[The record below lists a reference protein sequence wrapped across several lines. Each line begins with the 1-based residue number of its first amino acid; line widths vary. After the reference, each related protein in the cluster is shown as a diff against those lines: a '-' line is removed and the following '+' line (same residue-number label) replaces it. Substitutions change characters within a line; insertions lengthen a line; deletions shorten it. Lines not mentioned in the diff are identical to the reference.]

1 MKKIVSIVI
10 AAAVCVGAVSC
21 GKKKQNK
28 QKDSPAVS
36 APIYSYNSAYVEM
49 ADEFDRILSL
59 DMDIKSK
66 QILLFGQLES
76 GEWSG
81 IITDSAFS
89 DSDGFSF
96 SPDENEI
103 VLGAGFAGTGKK
115 AVLSY
120 KEGSTV
126 IHIIS
131 ADGTE
136 EKRIDCDVDLNIS
149 PDENATGEIYPC
161 GEGFVVRIREMA
173 LFIGSGGESEEINT
187 KGSDIYG
194 IFGDGDSGVTLL
206 LNNGGTVG
214 TASVNGTNIG
224 SLQKCEYIS
233 SSAVAMC
240 CGTGR
245 FSCIAAF
252 ADGIYGL
259 EGGKWIKLSDLTD
272 APFQGIN
279 ILGIIM
285 TAENEFAVLTW
296 TKNGTAVYLL
306 TERDISQLKS
316 KKVIKIATVS
326 DMGYISDMIRKY
338 NDSHQDGDYRM
349 ELVNYTYRNETGQT
363 GVDMLKTDIVSGNA
377 PDLIT
382 YPIDGIDLNGYYM
395 DLYEYIEKDPD
406 ISREDF
412 IPNILEAI
420 SCDGKLP
427 YIIPT
432 FQVKTMIA
440 KTKFPFVKK
449 NWNYDDFI
457 AACGSLPDGMKL
469 TNGLE
474 YKLMQD
480 NFNNFVNIYDFVDDE
495 KSLCSFNSQQFEDM
509 LDLVRDNHMGMTQEE
524 ASFFDGNIPPEDP
537 MDISKDRILTPGAFT
552 IQYFQ
557 QIWTT
562 VSYFDDDVTFAGLPS
577 LNGSGSYAVQGV
589 NETELSIPRNA
600 ENPKGAWDFIKFFFS
615 EQGYKAH
622 RLGIPIYQEHFDKT
636 ADHCL
641 KNDPG
646 NEDMAYLPED
656 GWITAVRYKNAEGTE
671 YEIIEPLTEKELEQY
686 KDFVYNAA
694 KRYCR
699 KDNELE
705 LILYEELQEFFNSD
719 KSAEET
725 AEMIQN
731 RASVY
736 LSETYG

>member
-1 MKKIVSIVI
+1 
-10 AAAVCVGAVSC
+10 
-21 GKKKQNK
+21 
-28 QKDSPAVS
+28 
-36 APIYSYNSAYVEM
+36 M

-59 DMDIKSK
+59 DMDSKSK
-66 QILLFGQLES
+66 QILLFGQTGS
-76 GEWSG
+76 GGYSG
-81 IITDSAFS
+81 LVTDTSFS
-89 DSDGFSF
+89 DRENFTFSAA
-96 SPDENEI
+96 ENET
-103 VLGAGFAGTGKK
+103 VLGAGFAGAGKK
-115 AVLSY
+115 AILSH
-120 KEGSTV
+120 KDGTV
-126 IHIIS
+126 AIHIILP
-131 ADGTE
+131 DGTE
-136 EKRIDCDVDLNIS
+136 EKILYSEAVPEIN
-149 PDENATGEIYPC
+149 PDKNTIGYIYPC

-187 KGSDIYG
+187 KGADIYG
-194 IFGDGDSGVTLL
+194 IFGDKDGNVTML
-206 LNNGGTVG
+206 LNDGGTVG
-214 TASVNGTNIG
+214 TASVNGTDIS
-224 SLQKCEYIS
+224 SLQKCEYIG
-233 SSAVAMC
+233 SSAFAMC
-240 CGTGR
+240 CGTEI
-245 FSCIAAF
+245 FSCISAF
-252 ADGIYGL
+252 SDGIYGL
-259 EGGKWIKLSDLTD
+259 ENAEWVKLSDLTD
-272 APFQGIN
+272 APFQSIN

-285 TAENEFAVLTW
+285 TAENEFAVLVW
-296 TKNGTAVYLL
+296 TKSGTAVYLL
-306 TERDISQLKS
+306 TERDISRLKS
-316 KKVIKIATVS
+316 KKVVKIAAVS
-326 DMGYISDMIRKY
+326 DVEYISGMIREY
-338 NDSHQDGDYRM
+338 NDSHQDGDYCM
-349 ELVNYTYRNETGQT
+349 EMVNYSYQDDTGQT
-363 GVDMLKTDIVSGNA
+363 GAELLKNDIANGNA
-377 PDLIT
+377 PDLVT
-382 YPIDGIDLNGYYM
+382 YPISGIDLNGYYM
-395 DLYEYIEKDPD
+395 DLYEYIDKDPD

-562 VSYFDDDVTFAGLPS
+562 VSYFDDDITFAGIPS

-589 NETELSIPRNA
+589 NETELSIPHNA
-600 ENPKGAWDFIKFFFS
+600 ENPDGAWDFIKFFFS
-615 EQGYKAH
+615 DQGYQAN

-646 NEDMAYLPED
+646 SEDMAYLPED

-686 KDFVYNAA
+686 KNFIYNAA
-694 KRYCR
+694 KKYCR
-699 KDNELE
+699 KDSELE

-731 RASVY
+731 RASIY

>member
-1 MKKIVSIVI
+1 MKKIISI
-10 AAAVCVGAVSC
+10 AAAAALCLGAVSC
-21 GKKKQNK
+21 GNKKQNK
-28 QKDSPAVS
+28 QKDPSGNA
-36 APIYSYNSAYVEM
+36 APLYSYNSAYVEI
-49 ADEFDRILSL
+49 ADEFDRILSM
-59 DMDIKSK
+59 DMDRQSG
-66 QILLFGQLES
+66 QILLFGQTGS
-76 GEWSG
+76 GGYSG
-81 IITDSAFS
+81 LVTDTSFS
-89 DSDGFSF
+89 DRENFTFSAA
-96 SPDENEI
+96 ENET
-103 VLGAGFAGTGKK
+103 VLGAGFAGAGKK
-115 AVLSY
+115 AILSH
-120 KEGSTV
+120 KDGTV
-126 IHIIS
+126 AIHIILP
-131 ADGTE
+131 DGTE
-136 EKRIDCDVDLNIS
+136 EKILYSEAVPEIN
-149 PDENATGEIYPC
+149 PDKNTIGYIYPC
-161 GEGFVVRIREMA
+161 GEGFVVRIGETV
-173 LFIGSGGESEEINT
+173 LFMDSSGESGEVNT
-187 KGSDIYG
+187 RGADIYG
-194 IFGDGDSGVTLL
+194 IFGDKDGNVTML
-206 LNNGGTVG
+206 LNDGGTVG
-214 TASVNGTNIG
+214 TASVNGTDIS

-252 ADGIYGL
+252 ANGIYGL

-285 TAENEFAVLTW
+285 TAENEITVLTW

-395 DLYEYIEKDPD
+395 DLYEYIDKDPD

-440 KTKFPFVKK
+440 KSKFPFIEE
-449 NWNYDDFI
+449 NWSCDDFI
-457 AACGSLPDGMKL
+457 SAFKSLPDGMKL

-480 NFNNFVNIYDFVDDE
+480 NFSDFVNIYDFVDYE
-495 KSLCSFNSQQFEDM
+495 SSLCSFDSQEFEDM

-537 MDISKDRILTPGAFT
+537 MDISKDKILTPGAFT
-552 IQYFQ
+552 VQYFQ
-557 QIWTT
+557 QIWTM
-562 VSYFDDDVTFAGLPS
+562 VSYFDDDITFAGIPS

-589 NETELSIPRNA
+589 NETELSIPHNA
-600 ENPKGAWDFIKFFFS
+600 ENPDGAWDFIKFFFS
-615 EQGYKAH
+615 DQGYQAN
-622 RLGIPIYQEHFDKT
+622 RLEIPIYQEHFDKT

-641 KNDPG
+641 KNEPG
-646 NEDMAYLPED
+646 SEDMAYLPED

-686 KDFVYNAA
+686 KNFIYNAA
-694 KRYCR
+694 KKYGR
-699 KDNELE
+699 KDSELE

-731 RASVY
+731 RASIY